1 MNTMPSIVADYASD
15 EMQRAI
21 LSIRQNPD
29 VYVIADKANSEKK
42 GATSASFPK
51 MLAWTNKTTLLIE
64 TFLLDADSA
73 GNDTKSAAKLSKN
86 QLQNSSWE
94 MTSS

>member
-1 MNTMPSIVADYASD
+1 MMNCCA
-15 EMQRAI
+15 
-21 LSIRQNPD
+21 LS
-29 VYVIADKANSEKK
+29 KKK

-73 GNDTKSAAKLSKN
+73 GNDTKSAAKAIKN
-86 QLQNSSWE
+86 SIAKLHLEDDFILIGGTTDSGGGGTKE
-94 MTSS
+94 ALK